1 MTDMIVIL
9 SLTVVGFILSNL
21 GQEYVQSSHDS
32 YGYYEPPSY
41 HSQGLSPHY
50 QPPLPYKANTYHP
63 PPSPSYSAPASGYLA
78 PSSSY
83 SAPSATAY
91 IAPSDH
97 QTSHTSSYI
106 LPSLTSY
113 TIADTEDNYLEG
125 LDTLTYGDTLSPE
138 YKVKSHYES
147 FNV

>member
-1 MTDMIVIL
+1 MMIMTIF
-9 SLTVVGFILSNL
+9 SLTVVGFIVSNL
-21 GQEYVQSSHDS
+21 GQEYVQSSQDS
-32 YGYYEPPSY
+32 YGYYGPSSY
-41 HSQGLSPHY
+41 HSPSLSSHY
-50 QPPLPYKANTYHP
+50 QPPLPYQATSYHP
-63 PPSPSYSAPASGYLA
+63 SSSSSSYSA

-83 SAPSATAY
+83 SAPTATAY

-113 TIADTEDNYLEG
+113 TIADTEDNYIEG

-138 YKVKSHYES
+138 YKVQSGHQPV
-147 FNV
+147 NV